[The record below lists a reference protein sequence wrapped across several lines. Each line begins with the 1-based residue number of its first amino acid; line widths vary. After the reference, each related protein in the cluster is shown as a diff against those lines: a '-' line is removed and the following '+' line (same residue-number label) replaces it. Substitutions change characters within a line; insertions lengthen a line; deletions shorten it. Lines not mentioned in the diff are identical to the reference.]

1 MLNLR
6 VKLTYSFAIGAII
19 SPSIALHQVLH
30 EQGVAEELHN
40 KKYIINN
47 LTLGYG
53 IIIANKNTHNIF
65 NSFLKEISNKNF
77 SAADKHLI
85 NCHIISSTFKA
96 LSSKLMIT

>member
-40 KKYIINN
+40 KKYIIKPSLYIETRN
-47 LTLGYG
+47 Y
-53 IIIANKNTHNIF
+53 
-65 NSFLKEISNKNF
+65 
-77 SAADKHLI
+77 
-85 NCHIISSTFKA
+85 
-96 LSSKLMIT
+96 